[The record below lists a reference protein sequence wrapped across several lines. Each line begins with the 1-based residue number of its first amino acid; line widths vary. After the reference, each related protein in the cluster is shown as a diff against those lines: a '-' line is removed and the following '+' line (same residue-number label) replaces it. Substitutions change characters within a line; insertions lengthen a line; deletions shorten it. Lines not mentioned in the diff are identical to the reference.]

1 MPRQMADERRLRVFI
16 EAWYVGKIFKPERA
30 SEPMEELA
38 AFAQECPQAVATTN
52 KERADYVLRLE
63 HHSGVGVSEK
73 NFYRYSL
80 FDREGSEIATE
91 ANPELGGAVNVACNT
106 IVRNW
111 KTTNH

>member
-30 SEPMEELA
+30 SEPMEEMA

-52 KERADYVLRLE
+52 KEKADYVLRLE
-63 HHSGVGVSEK
+63 HHSGVRVSEK

-80 FDREGSEIATE
+80 FDREGSQIAAE
-91 ANPELGGAVNVACNT
+91 ASPELGGAVGLACKAVLSNSGSKN
-106 IVRNW
+106 R
-111 KTTNH
+111 